1 MIICS
6 HSNIDIIQG
15 VIGYGDAEGIT
26 DWRISNTITNANTA
40 ILNILN
46 STSANVRVSIL
57 ENGNVGIGTTNPV
70 SMLDIVGDANIT
82 GVYKKNNRD
91 VINDTSN
98 YMLST
103 SNILV
108 PRILTEVGN
117 GSNYVSRLTTALNT
131 RVDNTSNYVLS
142 TNNLLSNRI
151 SSLWTNVSSGIYY
164 NYNSPMITSTPPMTT
179 TGTTGIY
186 TYMVFTYTTETAG
199 VGTGQTQYTINFPI
213 NVVCDILMVGGG
225 GAGGKDI
232 GAGGGG
238 GAVIYGTNISI
249 DSGSYIL
256 KVGNGAVPGETRGK
270 STEGF
275 GATILG
281 GGCAGNAVWANATL
295 ANSGGSGA
303 GGKSIGGSSSTA
315 GTVGSST
322 KGTILAN
329 AGLYSGNAGGTGG
342 VQNTG
347 VQSAGGGGAT
357 GGGGNGNGNQS
368 QTGNGGNG
376 ALVNITGENYY
387 WGGGGG
393 GGGYFST
400 PTNGG
405 LGGGGAGERNDGNN
419 IKTYGTVGG
428 SSYTAPILMN
438 GGAGS
443 GGGGGGSGHNSTDA
457 GNGGSGI
464 IIIRFLSSVAS
475 VSGNVGIGIT
485 NPVSK
490 LHIYDD
496 TISNTKLI
504 IQNNNISGSPSIEL
518 IRGTTGDTNIDY
530 KIGNYG
536 GDFKIISSTSTG
548 DTDYIRITSSG
559 ASIYGPTGSPT
570 WSTVSDRRI
579 KENIEKASYDKCYDN
594 INKLEL
600 YRFNYI
606 AELKNINKDQKQ
618 LGYIA
623 QEVQNIF
630 PKAVSS
636 QEFQNDNLSIADML
650 SIDIA
655 QINYSLYGAVK
666 KLMEIDNNI
675 EARIKN
681 IENLLNSSNVIDTSS
696 NVIDTSS
703 NVIDTSSNV
712 IDTSSNVMDYSS
724 NIMDYSSNV
733 IDTSSNV
740 VDTASSNVVDTASS
754 NVVDTA
760 SSNVVDT
767 ASSNVIDYSSNVID
781 TSSNVVDYSSNVID
795 YSSNIMNTSSNIMD
809 YSSNVIDYSSN
820 IIDYSS
826 NVIDYTSNI

>member
-26 DWRISNTITNANTA
+26 DWRISNTNSG

-46 STSANVRVSIL
+46 STSVNARVSIL
-57 ENGNVGIGTTNPV
+57 ENGNVGIGTTNPA
-70 SMLDIVGDANIT
+70 SILDIVGDANIT

-117 GSNYVSRLTTALNT
+117 GSNYVSRLTTTLNT

-142 TNNLLSNRI
+142 TNNILSNRI

-199 VGTGQTQYTINFPI
+199 VGTGQTQYTISFPI
-213 NVVCDILMVGGG
+213 NVICDVLMVGGG

-232 GAGGGG
+232 GGGGGG

-249 DSGSYIL
+249 ASGSYIL

-281 GGCAGNAVWANATL
+281 GGCAGNATWSGATL

-322 KGTILAN
+322 KGTILTTAT
-329 AGLYSGNAGGTGG
+329 LYNGNVGGTG
-342 VQNTG
+342 VSQISSI
-347 VQSAGGGGAT
+347 QSAGGGGA
-357 GGGGNGNGNQS
+357 GAVGGNGNTNS
-368 QTGNGGNG
+368 TQTGNGGAG
-376 ALVNITGENYY
+376 VLVNLTGVNYY

-393 GGGYFST
+393 GGGYFTT

-405 LGGGGAGERNDGNN
+405 LGGGGAGERKDGP
-419 IKTYGTVGG
+419 TSTPSYGTVGG
-428 SSYTAPILMN
+428 SAYSTASNMN
-438 GGAGS
+438 GANGS
-443 GGGGGGSGHNSTDA
+443 GGGGGGSGYFNASA
-457 GNGGSGI
+457 GTGGSGI
-464 IIIRFLSSVAS
+464 VIIRFLSSVAS
-475 VSGNVGIGIT
+475 VSGNVGIGTT
-485 NPVSK
+485 NPESK

-504 IQNNNISGSPSIEL
+504 IQNNNISGTPSIEL
-518 IRGTTGDTNIDY
+518 IRGTSGDTNIDY

-623 QEVQNIF
+623 QEVQDIF

-650 SIDIA
+650 SIDIS

-666 KLMEIDNNI
+666 KLIEIDNNT

-681 IENLLNSSNVIDTSS
+681 IEILLNSNNIVDTSS
-696 NVIDTSS
+696 NVIDYSS
-703 NVIDTSSNV
+703 NVIDYSSNMIDTSSN
-712 IDTSSNVMDYSS
+712 IMNTSSNVMDYSS

-733 IDTSSNV
+733 MDYSSNVMDYSSNIDISSSNIDTSS
-740 VDTASSNVVDTASS
+740 SN
-754 NVVDTA
+754 
-760 SSNVVDT
+760 
-767 ASSNVIDYSSNVID
+767 IDISSSNVID
-781 TSSNVVDYSSNVID
+781 TSS
-795 YSSNIMNTSSNIMD
+795 SNIDI
-809 YSSNVIDYSSN
+809 YSSN
-820 IIDYSS
+820 IIDTSSSNITDISSS
-826 NVIDYTSNI
+826 NVDTFSSNVDISSSNIDTSSSNI